1 MQDSLE
7 AAEFSEAMQ
16 QKELGNGGGYYSELL
31 LRKGFD
37 VITVE
42 GTRGGYDATLQR
54 GIPASRVVPHD
65 LRLPL
70 TLSIA
75 GALIVTLANEWEA
88 ELVPMLQAM
97 AGLPVGPE
105 TELLIYEEVKT
116 TMVEEVSTLGK
127 LGDKELQT
135 GDIIAQLN
143 PERFE
148 LALES
153 AHADHELAE
162 KTLSR
167 VESLKA
173 SGTVSQ
179 AELDEAMA
187 RAKLTG
193 LTVESAQKDLDDTLL
208 RAPFAGQ
215 LTKRLVENFSPVARL
230 SPVIRL
236 APVERIEVVIGVPE
250 QLMARLNPAT
260 LSKAAVRFTADP
272 DRLFE
277 AQWLD
282 YEAEASRDTQTYDVR
297 FSLIDTPPWPVLPG
311 MTATAL
317 LSMATPD
324 DSVIQLPLSAVQSD
338 AAGNFFVWTVERD
351 SSVVAKRPIAVGVP
365 SRKHVPVL
373 SGLEIGEQVVA
384 AGGAWLYDGMQVRP
398 LGDG

>member
-1 MQDSLE
+1 MLRRVFATLWVIAGLSGCGADSTVETGPAVRPARLITVG
-7 AAEFSEAMQ
+7 AGNHSAPSQFVGKVAPAHTV
-16 QKELGNGGGYYSELL
+16 ELGFEIDG
-31 LRKGFD
+31 
-37 VITVE
+37 
-42 GTRGGYDATLQR
+42 TLQQ
-54 GIPASRVVPHD
+54 
-65 LRLPL
+65 LPL
-70 TLSIA
+70 PE
-75 GALIVTLANEWEA
+75 GALV
-88 ELVPMLQAM
+88 QA
-97 AGLPVGPE
+97 
-105 TELLIYEEVKT
+105 
-116 TMVEEVSTLGK
+116 
-127 LGDKELQT
+127 GDV
-135 GDIIAQLN
+135 IAQLD

-148 LALES
+148 LALAS
-153 AHADHELAE
+153 ARADHELAE

-179 AELDEAMA
+179 AELDEAVA

-193 LTVESAQKDLDDTLL
+193 LAVETAQKDLDDTVL

-215 LTKRLVENFSPVARL
+215 LTKRLAENFSPVARL

-272 DRLFE
+272 ERLFE

-297 FSLIDTPPWPVLPG
+297 FSLTETPPWPVLPG
-311 MTATAL
+311 MTATVL

-324 DSVIQLPLSAVQSD
+324 DAIIQLPLSAVQSD
-338 AAGNFFVWTVERD
+338 AAGNFFVWTVESD
-351 SSVVAKRPIAVGVP
+351 TSKVTKRPIEVGVP
-365 SRKHVPVL
+365 SRKQVPVL
-373 SGLEIGEQVVA
+373 SGLELGEQVVA

-398 LGDG
+398 LGDS